1 MTIAELVL
9 NPAYRHAQRS
19 FAAWLDTADGVRQH
33 AFSARTALRA
43 LNAVERGRLARWL
56 AWLGVS
62 ESLRDK
68 LPLGE
73 RLLHLDAALARAV
86 MAATRRLPQRSGRDA
101 RFEMTSVNR
110 VG

>member
-1 MTIAELVL
+1 MTAAELVL

-19 FAAWLDTADGVRQH
+19 FAAWLDAADGVRRH
-33 AFSARTALRA
+33 AFSARAALRA
-43 LNAVERGRLARWL
+43 LSAVERSRLARWL

-62 ESLRDK
+62 EALRDK

-86 MAATRRLPQRSGRDA
+86 MAASRRLPQRSGRDA
-101 RFEMTSVNR
+101 RFEMTPVNR
-110 VG
+110 AG

>member
-1 MTIAELVL
+1 MTVAELVL

-19 FAAWLDTADGVRQH
+19 FSAWLDASDGVRRH
-33 AFSARTALRA
+33 AFSARAALRA
-43 LNAVERGRLARWL
+43 LSAVERSRLARWL

-62 ESLRDK
+62 EGLRDK

-86 MAATRRLPQRSGRDA
+86 MAASRRLPQRSGRDS
-101 RFEMTSVNR
+101 RFEMTPVNR
-110 VG
+110 AG